1 MRDPEGNEAGD
12 GIIAFRR
19 TVRTRS
25 VVVILRRSVV
35 VLRIVVIQSALRI
48 QIPGLRIPLSPSLQ
62 QNMQTLH
69 GNTLRTS
76 PKPGFSFIL
85 DI

>member
-1 MRDPEGNEAGD
+1 MSDPEGNEAGD

-35 VLRIVVIQSALRI
+35 VLRIVVIQSPLRI
-48 QIPGLRIPLSPSLQ
+48 QIPGLRIALSHPIHSKLESRLGSLIK
-62 QNMQTLH
+62 
-69 GNTLRTS
+69 G
-76 PKPGFSFIL
+76 P
-85 DI
+85 